1 MRNAIR
7 FTDFFTEGTEGEAPS
22 PKNLYARSGAGERE
36 EACSPLQHPGRG
48 CCVPD
53 WVLLL
58 TVTCEGPVGS
68 MKGSC
73 VVSSTGAQ
81 HLATLHGSC
90 SKYLSKKIAHN
101 VGSLFA

>member
-1 MRNAIR
+1 MPLGLRI
-7 FTDFFTEGTEGEAPS
+7 FLTEGTEGEAPS

-58 TVTCEGPVGS
+58 TANGEGAVGS

-73 VVSSTGAQ
+73 IVSSTGAQ

-90 SKYLSKKIAHN
+90 SKFKIPVQKIAHN